1 MTDVESAAMQLGELA
16 RGVPPGGFGR
26 TGSVKIT
33 SLSCSRCGAPV
44 GIAARFCLRCG
55 LRVVP
60 AENNIGRDLLVS
72 TVAATDTQHRQMRII
87 NAIIPVMLVLAAA
100 VFVIADTVTPGQP
113 AAGLVTCALSVV
125 AYLIV
130 SLISLGRYG
139 RTLGHIVLGL
149 RTVDRISATPIT
161 VERLVRGALARAR
174 LEATRTFDLRRGRD
188 PVSVAFAPLAT
199 DALIVSTVE
208 PASGPGNIMSA
219 GAQTGSIYQGTLSRE
234 DVSMGQS
241 DKTNRLAELTIAVDG
256 AGADSDTA
264 QVVTVL
270 FDSGQRFELAPCAVI
285 GRNPAPFAGMGD
297 GAVVAIADLSRSLSK
312 THALLE
318 WDGRE
323 LWVTDL
329 GSSNGTGII
338 GPDRELIRLE
348 AHVRTPVLAD
358 WTVAP
363 GERTLTFLVRD
374 RRGA

>member
-26 TGSVKIT
+26 TGNVEIA
-33 SLSCSRCGAPV
+33 SLSCSQCGAPV

-55 LRVVP
+55 LQIVP
-60 AENNIGRDLLVS
+60 AENSVGRDLLVS
-72 TVAATDTQHRQMRII
+72 TVAATATQQRQMTVV
-87 NAIIPVMLVLAAA
+87 NAVIPGMLVLAAI
-100 VFVIADTVTPGQP
+100 VIVISGPVTPGQS
-113 AAGLVTCALSVV
+113 AAALVICALSLV

-149 RTVDRISATPIT
+149 RTVDRLSATPIT
-161 VERLVRGALARAR
+161 VERLVWSGLARTW

-199 DALIVSTVE
+199 DALIFLTVE
-208 PASGPGNIMSA
+208 PASGLRNLMNA
-219 GAQTGSIYQGTLSRE
+219 GSQTGSFSEGTLTRE
-234 DVSMGQS
+234 DVSIGQS
-241 DKTNRLAELTIAVDG
+241 DKTDRSAERTIAVDG
-256 AGADSDTA
+256 AGTDSETA
-264 QVVTVL
+264 QVVTVVL
-270 FDSGQRFELAPCAVI
+270 DSGQHFELAPSAVI
-285 GRNPAPFAGMGD
+285 GRNPEPIAGVED

-348 AHVRTPVLAD
+348 AHVRTPVLTD
-358 WTVAP
+358 WTLAP
-363 GERTLTFLVRD
+363 GERTLTFRVSD
-374 RRGA
+374 RRGP